1 MKENSLPLAS
11 TGSTA
16 TQKSRDAGASIF
28 LFGWF
33 CQLLSPAP
41 PPPPPPPPPPS
52 SRSDKP
58 KQPMISSTHAAL
70 GASKSSDHD
79 HLVLERIFRCFDENG
94 DGKISSGE
102 LQRCM
107 RAVGEE
113 LSCEE
118 AEAAVRST
126 DWDGDGLIGFEDFV
140 KLVESEGEEEK
151 GRSLRGAF
159 GVYEME
165 GEGCITPSS
174 LRQALGR
181 LGEARSIEDCSVM
194 IRSFDL
200 NGDGVLSFDEFRI
213 MMLSPTKSDH
223 MYV

>member
-1 MKENSLPLAS
+1 MLLEVGPDDVDDDDADDDTSSSDGATHEGKQPPISLYRLRCDSEEQGCSRLHISFRLALP
-11 TGSTA
+11 TA
-16 TQKSRDAGASIF
+16 I
-28 LFGWF
+28 
-33 CQLLSPAP
+33 PA
-41 PPPPPPPPPPS
+41 PPPPPPPPS

-58 KQPMISSTHAAL
+58 KQPMISSTHAAF

-94 DGKISSGE
+94 DGKISPGE

-118 AEAAVRST
+118 AEAAVRSA

-165 GEGCITPSS
+165 GRGASRRAAS
-174 LRQALGR
+174 GRRWDGLGR
-181 LGEARSIEDCSVM
+181 HG
-194 IRSFDL
+194 
-200 NGDGVLSFDEFRI
+200 
-213 MMLSPTKSDH
+213 P
-223 MYV
+223 